1 MLRFC
6 LAPSVSVLL
15 VAHSVPRPPGR
26 DAPTANSSGARAAAR
41 ARRPGLRRES
51 RAERATPAEHRTV
64 CSARCP
70 RARIVHVSADCSQS
84 HTVLCVSAL
93 GAGSMGQR
101 QTTPRPERSETRH
114 VHAHV
119 QVDVT
124 ETLSRPR
131 AKRSRPTP
139 APVFRSEVRAF
150 LCSRAP
156 HGKIPSF
163 PMNSM
168 KSRATR
174 SMYCSQIPLT
184 GRRWPRLRQLL
195 PCRRALGPS
204 AALLPS
210 P

>member
-1 MLRFC
+1 MEALEGC
-6 LAPSVSVLL
+6 ASVLPRCIRSYKSRL
-15 VAHSVPRPPGR
+15 VLWRIPFPGRRR

-51 RAERATPAEHRTV
+51 RSERATPAEQRTV

-150 LCSRAP
+150 YVVGP
-156 HGKIPSF
+156 HTARF
-163 PMNSM
+163 
-168 KSRATR
+168 
-174 SMYCSQIPLT
+174 
-184 GRRWPRLRQLL
+184 
-195 PCRRALGPS
+195 
-204 AALLPS
+204 LPS